1 MTCQIIDNLL
11 TDKQLKALQSEF
23 VWNPWV
29 PWSMMKNVASGAE
42 TGLDT
47 TSGEPWHWYAN
58 NCVYKAG
65 QVLNPLWEVI
75 EENLV
80 TPMMERGIINKIQRA
95 KVNFYPSWPEIK
107 KHDQHTDYAEP
118 HGACVFSLNT
128 CDGFTRI
135 GKDIA
140 VPSVANR
147 AVLFDGS
154 TLHNSSNCTTP
165 SGRFNINLNFT

>member
-11 TDKQLKALQSEF
+11 PDKNLKALQSEF
-23 VWNPWV
+23 VWNPWI
-29 PWSMMKNVASGAE
+29 PWSVMRSIANGAD

-47 TSGEPWHWYAN
+47 EPNEPWDWYAN

-65 QVLNPLWEVI
+65 QALTPSWDVI

-80 TPMMERGIINKIQRA
+80 QPLMEKGVITKLERA
-95 KVNFYPSWPEIK
+95 KANFYPSWHELK
-107 KHDQHTDYAEP
+107 EHDQHIDYGEP

-135 GKDIA
+135 GKDIT
-140 VPSVANR
+140 VNSVANR

-154 TLHNSSNCTTP
+154 RLHNSSNCTTP
-165 SGRFNINLNFT
+165 SGRFNINLNFI